1 MARRISIKGQLHS
14 TADERERALLVAVQS
29 TVTEQPWSAEDSLA
43 ELARLAESA
52 GADVVGVRSQ
62 RLGTPSG
69 THYVG
74 RGKLQEL
81 QDLKASLHYT
91 LLIADDELT
100 PRQQRT
106 LEDELAVRVI
116 DRTAL
121 ILDIFAHR
129 ARTREGKLQVELAQ
143 HRYLLPRLIG
153 RWEHL
158 ERLGGGIGTRGPGES
173 QLETDRRLIKLHISR
188 LERDLDAV
196 RRHREVYRSRRR
208 KEGVPLVALV
218 GYTNAG
224 KSTLFNT
231 LSQAGVAAED
241 RLFSTL
247 DPVTRRVRLPHG
259 TYALFTDT
267 VGFIHK
273 LPPSIIAAFRTTLE
287 ELDEADLLL
296 HVVDITHKDAA
307 RQHAAVEHILAE
319 IKLSAKPVVTALNKI
334 DLLQDDSSGDTSGIR
349 DTLSAARTDFVPVS
363 AVTGWNVP
371 ELLERIETALATEMA
386 VAPPAQIPREEP
398 ATPQE

>member
-1 MARRISIKGQLHS
+1 MLI
-14 TADERERALLVAVQS
+14 AVEAES
-29 TVTEQPWSAEDSLA
+29 DRDRWAAEDSLA
-43 ELARLAESA
+43 ELRRLAESA
-52 GADVVGVRSQ
+52 GANVVGIESQ
-62 RLGTPSG
+62 RLARPSG
-69 THYVG
+69 SHYIG
-74 RGKLQEL
+74 KGKLKHLIEL
-81 QDLKASLHYT
+81 KETLDYSLV
-91 LLIADDELT
+91 IADDELS

-106 LEDELAVRVI
+106 LEAELDVRVI

-121 ILDIFAHR
+121 ILDIFSHQ

-173 QLETDRRLIKLHISR
+173 QLETDRRLIRVRIGR
-188 LERDLDAV
+188 LEDDLESV
-196 RRHREVYRSRRR
+196 RRHREIYRSRRR
-208 KEGVPLVALV
+208 KEGVPLIALV

-247 DPVTRRVRLPHG
+247 DPVTRKLRLPGG
-259 TYALFTDT
+259 TTALITDT

-287 ELDEADLLL
+287 EMDEADLLL
-296 HVVDITHKDAA
+296 HIVDITHQDAA
-307 RQHAAVEHILAE
+307 RQHATVEHILMD
-319 IKLSAKPVVTALNKI
+319 IGLSAKPVVTALNKV
-334 DLLQDDSSGDTSGIR
+334 DLLNLPIEQDPSAILHERFGITR
-349 DTLSAARTDFVPVS
+349 IDFVPVS
-363 AVTGWNVP
+363 AATGWNVR
-371 ELLERIETALATEMA
+371 ELLERIESVLTARCVSHST
-386 VAPPAQIPREEP
+386 
-398 ATPQE
+398 

>member
-1 MARRISIKGQLHS
+1 MARGDSIKGQLHPTS
-14 TADERERALLVAVQS
+14 TERERALLVAVQLPGAS
-29 TVTEQPWSAEDSLA
+29 GRWTTNDSLA
-43 ELARLAESA
+43 ELAHLADSA
-52 GADVVGVRSQ
+52 GVEVVGHRSQ
-62 RLGTPSG
+62 RLGSPSASF
-69 THYVG
+69 YVG
-74 RGKLQEL
+74 RGKLKEL
-81 QDLKASLHYT
+81 HDLKDTLNYT

-100 PRQQRT
+100 PRQQHT
-106 LEDELAVRVI
+106 LEQELDVRVI

-121 ILDIFAHR
+121 ILDIFAHQ

-143 HRYLLPRLIG
+143 HRYLLPRLAG

-173 QLETDRRLIKLHISR
+173 QLETDRRLIRLHIRR

-208 KEGVPLVALV
+208 KEGMPLVALV

-231 LSQAGVAAED
+231 LSQADVTAEN

-247 DPVTRRVRLPHG
+247 DPVTRRIRLPGG
-259 TYALFTDT
+259 TEVLMTDT

-296 HVVDITHKDAA
+296 HIVDITHKDAA
-307 RQHAAVEHILAE
+307 KQHETVEKILAD
-319 IKLSAKPVVTALNKI
+319 IGLASKPVITALNKV
-334 DLLQDDSSGDTSGIR
+334 DLLGDTQP
-349 DTLSAARTDFVPVS
+349 DANSAPLHVGLATTRTDFVPVS
-363 AVTGWNVP
+363 AVTGWNMS
-371 ELLERIETALATEMA
+371 ELLERIETAITPLWS
-386 VAPPAQIPREEP
+386 AP
-398 ATPQE
+398 TV

>member
-1 MARRISIKGQLHS
+1 VEH
-14 TADERERALLVAVQS
+14 LL
-29 TVTEQPWSAEDSLA
+29 ELKESLA
-43 ELARLAESA
+43 
-52 GADVVGVRSQ
+52 
-62 RLGTPSG
+62 
-69 THYVG
+69 
-74 RGKLQEL
+74 
-81 QDLKASLHYT
+81 YT
-91 LLIADDELT
+91 LVVADDELS

-106 LEDELAVRVI
+106 LEEDLDVRVI

-121 ILDIFAHR
+121 ILDIFAHQ

-173 QLETDRRLIKLHISR
+173 QLETDRRLIRVRIGR
-188 LERDLDAV
+188 LEDELESV
-196 RRHREVYRSRRR
+196 RRHREIYRSRRR
-208 KEGVPLVALV
+208 KEGVALVALV

-231 LSQAGVAAED
+231 LSQAGVAVED

-247 DPVTRRVRLPHG
+247 DPVTRKLRLPAG
-259 TYALFTDT
+259 LMVLVTDT

-296 HVVDITHKDAA
+296 HIVDITHPDAA
-307 RQHAAVEHILAE
+307 RQHATVERILAD
-319 IKLSAKPVVTALNKI
+319 IGLASKPVVTALNKV
-334 DLLQDDSSGDTSGIR
+334 DLLNLPPGQDVSALLHEKHGITR
-349 DTLSAARTDFVPVS
+349 IDFVPVS
-363 AVTGWNVP
+363 AATGWNVRT
-371 ELLERIETALATEMA
+371 LLERVEIVLSARA
-386 VAPPAQIPREEP
+386 EP
-398 ATPQE
+398 HNI

>member
-1 MARRISIKGQLHS
+1 MI
-14 TADERERALLVAVQS
+14 AVES
-29 TVTEQPWSAEDSLA
+29 ETSPDRWAAEDSLA
-43 ELARLAESA
+43 ELRRLAESA
-52 GADVVGVRSQ
+52 GAEVVAVESQ
-62 RLGTPSG
+62 RLARPSG
-69 THYVG
+69 SHYIG
-74 RGKLQEL
+74 KGKLERL
-81 QDLKASLHYT
+81 LEMKDSLDYT
-91 LLIADDELT
+91 LVIADDELS

-106 LEDELAVRVI
+106 LEEDLDVRVI

-121 ILDIFAHR
+121 ILDIFSR
-129 ARTREGKLQVELAQ
+129 QARTREGKLQVELAQ
-143 HRYLLPRLIG
+143 HKYLLPRLVG

-173 QLETDRRLIKLHISR
+173 QLETDRRLIRLRIQR

-231 LSQAGVAAED
+231 LSQAGVTAED

-247 DPVTRRVRLPHG
+247 DPVTRRLRLPGG
-259 TYALFTDT
+259 TAVLITDT

-287 ELDEADLLL
+287 ELDEADVLL
-296 HVVDITHKDAA
+296 HVVDITHCDAA
-307 RQHAAVEHILAE
+307 LQHATVERILADIGLE
-319 IKLSAKPVVTALNKI
+319 SKPIVTALNKV
-334 DLLQDDSSGDTSGIR
+334 DLLHLPPGQDVSTVLQERTGVT
-349 DTLSAARTDFVPVS
+349 RTDFIPVS
-363 AVTGWNVP
+363 AVTGWNIP
-371 ELLERIETALATEMA
+371 QLLERIETILAPK
-386 VAPPAQIPREEP
+386 PPASSQ
-398 ATPQE
+398 

>member
-1 MARRISIKGQLHS
+1 M
-14 TADERERALLVAVQS
+14 
-29 TVTEQPWSAEDSLA
+29 
-43 ELARLAESA
+43 
-52 GADVVGVRSQ
+52 VGTQSQ
-62 RLGTPSG
+62 RLSNPSG
-69 THYVG
+69 TYYVG
-74 RGKLQEL
+74 RGKLTEL
-81 QDLKASLHYT
+81 LDLKSRLNYT
-91 LLIADDELT
+91 LVIADDELS

-106 LEDELAVRVI
+106 LEDELDIRVI

-121 ILDIFAHR
+121 ILDIFAKQ

-173 QLETDRRLIKLHISR
+173 QLETDRRLIR
-188 LERDLDAV
+188 LRIKHLEDDLESV

-208 KEGVPLVALV
+208 REAVPLVALV

-231 LSQAGVAAED
+231 LSRAGVAVEN

-247 DPVTRRVRLPHG
+247 DPVTRRVRMPG
-259 TYALFTDT
+259 GAMVLFTDT

-287 ELDEADLLL
+287 ELDEADLLV
-296 HVVDITHKDAA
+296 HVVDITHPDAA
-307 RQHAAVEHILAE
+307 QQHHTVEHILAD
-319 IKLSAKPVVTALNKI
+319 IGLAAKPVLTALNKV
-334 DLLQDDSSGDTSGIR
+334 DLVEPRGPGADSTPLHERLETTRADFIAV
-349 DTLSAARTDFVPVS
+349 SAA
-363 AVTGWNVP
+363 TGWNVQV
-371 ELLERIETALATEMA
+371 LLERVESTLATL
-386 VAPPAQIPREEP
+386 
-398 ATPQE
+398 ATAAH

>member
-1 MARRISIKGQLHS
+1 MLI
-14 TADERERALLVAVQS
+14 AVES
-29 TVTEQPWSAEDSLA
+29 ESSNDRWAAEDSLT
-43 ELARLAESA
+43 ELRRLAESA
-52 GADVVGVRSQ
+52 GADVVGVESQ
-62 RLGTPSG
+62 RLARPSG
-69 THYVG
+69 SHYLG
-74 RGKLQEL
+74 KGKLQQL
-81 QDLKASLHYT
+81 LDLKATLDYT
-91 LLIADDELT
+91 LIIADDELS

-106 LEDELAVRVI
+106 LEQEMDVRVI

-121 ILDIFAHR
+121 ILDIFSHQ

-143 HRYLLPRLIG
+143 HKYLLPRLIG

-173 QLETDRRLIKLHISR
+173 QLETDRRLIRVRIGR
-188 LERDLDAV
+188 LEDDLDSV

-231 LSQAGVAAED
+231 VSQAGVAVEN

-247 DPVTRRVRLPHG
+247 DPVTRKLRLPGG
-259 TYALFTDT
+259 TAVLITDT

-287 ELDEADLLL
+287 ELDEADVLL

-307 RQHAAVEHILAE
+307 LQHATVERILE
-319 IKLSAKPVVTALNKI
+319 DIGLVGKPVVTALNKV
-334 DLLQDDSSGDTSGIR
+334 DLLSLPPGQDV
-349 DTLSAARTDFVPVS
+349 SAVLHEQLGVTRTDFIPVS
-363 AVTGWNVP
+363 AVTGWNIG
-371 ELLERIETALATEMA
+371 ELLERIESILASK
-386 VAPPAQIPREEP
+386 PPAYSP
-398 ATPQE
+398 